1 MPPERGTRKLAAIM
15 FTDIKSFS
23 KKMSENEELAMQLLR
38 IHDDTLKAI
47 IEKYEGKIIKAIGD
61 AFMVD
66 FSSAVNAVKC
76 AIESQ
81 EVFYAYNK
89 GKEELEKIEVRMGIH
104 LGDVITDGN
113 DIFGDGVNIASRIE
127 AVTEPNRICI
137 SQDVYS
143 QIKNKM
149 QVKTYHMGSIQL
161 KNIAEPVEVYEVL
174 LDSIPEFSVPSK
186 AAQQMPTKRATEKAT
201 KREAKEAEQVEEKR
215 KAEEERQKA
224 EREKVEALYRS
235 AEKLVAEGR
244 LGDAEK
250 ELNELFKLVAFH
262 AGAQVLQGKI
272 EEEREKKSDEE
283 RKRKAA
289 KAKIDQ
295 RIQEYMAEALSMVEN
310 DNFSEAELKVQEIY
324 KIDPDHQGA
333 RELEAQIIEARK
345 AKEELERKRSEAD
358 VALPA
363 AVDAEESSDEQPVE
377 DEVQPATQ
385 APEAEPAPHRAPAPA
400 RRSAGLRQ
408 RRKRV
413 PRWVPRV
420 AAAAVVVVLGVMFF
434 PEIEKFIIPRDATIV
449 VAPFEVQPGPDT
461 TSLGAAVAGVLADDL
476 ARYKELTVIRAGTAL
491 NLPPRPIDLARSVQ
505 ARYILTGRITSFSP
519 RWTVTLILQMRDV
532 QAIVWEEQVESVGP
546 SLAALKETTARKV
559 LESLEIEQS
568 VLPSSSSSSSPM
580 AMVYHLAGLGSLSA
594 LRRDDAQQAAA
605 WFRQAIDAD
614 TSFAEAYVGLG
625 RALMRIFRTEGE
637 RDKDYLRQAVDVALA
652 ARAFNAALPGVYEV
666 LGSAYRSAG
675 RLEQAEQNLDRAL
688 DLEPGNAEA
697 SRQLAMVALTRGDYE
712 KAVGH
717 AERAMILDP
726 RHPDSHEVMGHAQYF
741 RQQYNS
747 AEASYNQAI
756 ALGNSPFLITTRYK
770 IAVWGAGLSP
780 DPVAEYCT
788 RLLKDD
794 PANYVVNYWIGRAY
808 MLSGFWQQAKGY
820 LESGLEILQGI
831 IERDPNDVQAR
842 GYAALYAARLGESA
856 KGLEQVEKAV
866 ELSGGSALSLYRKA
880 QFYAIQAD
888 KKAEAL
894 EWLGKA
900 VNQEFIL
907 WEIMSPDF
915 AFIAKEPEFR
925 KAVSVVK

>member
-1 MPPERGTRKLAAIM
+1 
-15 FTDIKSFS
+15 
-23 KKMSENEELAMQLLR
+23 MQLLR

-149 QVKTYHMGSIQL
+149 QVKTFHMGSIQL
-161 KNIAEPVEVYEVL
+161 KNIAEPVEVYEIL

-224 EREKVEALYRS
+224 EREKVETLYRS

-363 AVDAEESSDEQPVE
+363 AVDAEETSDQQPVE

-568 VLPSSSSSSSPM
+568 VLPSSSSSSSPVAVM
-580 AMVYHLAGLGSLSA
+580 YHLVGLGSLSA

-614 TSFAEAYVGLG
+614 TSFAEA
-625 RALMRIFRTEGE
+625 
-637 RDKDYLRQAVDVALA
+637 
-652 ARAFNAALPGVYEV
+652 PG
-666 LGSAYRSAG
+666 
-675 RLEQAEQNLDRAL
+675 
-688 DLEPGNAEA
+688 
-697 SRQLAMVALTRGDYE
+697 
-712 KAVGH
+712 
-717 AERAMILDP
+717 
-726 RHPDSHEVMGHAQYF
+726 
-741 RQQYNS
+741 
-747 AEASYNQAI
+747 
-756 ALGNSPFLITTRYK
+756 
-770 IAVWGAGLSP
+770 
-780 DPVAEYCT
+780 
-788 RLLKDD
+788 
-794 PANYVVNYWIGRAY
+794 
-808 MLSGFWQQAKGY
+808 
-820 LESGLEILQGI
+820 
-831 IERDPNDVQAR
+831 
-842 GYAALYAARLGESA
+842 
-856 KGLEQVEKAV
+856 
-866 ELSGGSALSLYRKA
+866 
-880 QFYAIQAD
+880 
-888 KKAEAL
+888 
-894 EWLGKA
+894 
-900 VNQEFIL
+900 
-907 WEIMSPDF
+907 
-915 AFIAKEPEFR
+915 
-925 KAVSVVK
+925 

>member
-23 KKMSENEELAMQLLR
+23 RKMSENEELAMQILR

-161 KNIAEPVEVYEVL
+161 KNIAEPVEVYEIL

-186 AAQQMPTKRATEKAT
+186 SAQQMPTKRAAEKTT
-201 KREAKEAEQVEEKR
+201 KREAREAEQVEEKR
-215 KAEEERQKA
+215 RADEERQKA
-224 EREKVEALYRS
+224 EREKVETLYRT

-244 LGDAEK
+244 FGEAEK

-272 EEEREKKSDEE
+272 EEERERKSEEE

-295 RIQEYMAEALSMVEN
+295 RIQEFMTEALAMVEK
-310 DNFSEAELKVQEIY
+310 DNFSEAQLKVQEIY
-324 KIDPDHQGA
+324 KIDPDHRGA
-333 RELEAQIIEARK
+333 RELEAQIVEAQK

-358 VALPA
+358 VPLPPAPA
-363 AVDAEESSDEQPVE
+363 AEEPPVE
-377 DEVQPATQ
+377 QVEQEAVSPVVHV
-385 APEAEPAPHRAPAPA
+385 PEAEAARQPAQAV
-400 RRSAGLRQ
+400 RRPVGLRQ
-408 RRKRV
+408 RRKKL
-413 PRWVPRV
+413 PRWVPG
-420 AAAAVVVVLGVMFF
+420 AVVSVVAVVLGIVFL
-434 PEIEKFIIPRDATIV
+434 PEIERFILPHDSTIV

-461 TSLGAAVAGVLADDL
+461 TGLGVAVAGMLSDDL
-476 ARYKELTVIRAGTAL
+476 ARYKELTVIRPGTTV
-491 NLPPRPIDLARSVQ
+491 NLPVRPFDLARSVQ
-505 ARYILTGRITSFSP
+505 ARYILTGRITSVSP
-519 RWTVTLILQMRDV
+519 RFSVTLTLQMRDV
-532 QAIVWEEQVESVGP
+532 QAVVWEERVENVGP
-546 SLAALKETTARKV
+546 SLAMLRETAVRKV
-559 LESLEIEQS
+559 LESLEIERS
-568 VLPSSSSSSSPM
+568 ADLLSPSSPPPAALMS
-580 AMVYHLAGLGSLSA
+580 YLAGLGSLSS
-594 LRRDDAQQAAA
+594 LGREDARQAAV
-605 WFRQAIDAD
+605 WFKQAVEVD
-614 TSFAEAYVGLG
+614 TTFAEARVGLA
-625 RALMRIFRTEGE
+625 RALLRLYKTEGE
-637 RDKDYLRQAVDVALA
+637 RDKDFLRQAVDEALA
-652 ARAFNAALPGVYEV
+652 ARALNAALPGVYEV

-675 RLEQAEQNLDRAL
+675 RLEQATQNLERAL
-688 DLEPGNAEA
+688 ELQPGNAEA
-697 SRQLAMVALTRGDYE
+697 WRQLALVALMRGEYE
-712 KAVGH
+712 KAGTR
-717 AERAMILDP
+717 AEQAVLFDP
-726 RHPDSHEVMGHAQYF
+726 RHPDSHEIMGHIHYF
-741 RQQYNS
+741 RQQYTS

-780 DPVAEYCT
+780 DPVAEYCN

-794 PANYVVNYWIGRAY
+794 TTNYVVKYWIGRAY

-820 LESGLEILQGI
+820 LESGLETLEGILA
-831 IERDPNDVQAR
+831 RDPNDVQAR
-842 GYAALYAARLGESA
+842 TYAGLYAARLGESG
-856 KGLEQVEKAV
+856 KGLEYIDKAL

-894 EWLGKA
+894 EWLKKA

-915 AFIAKEPEFR
+915 AFIAKDPEFN
-925 KAVSVVK
+925 KAISLAR